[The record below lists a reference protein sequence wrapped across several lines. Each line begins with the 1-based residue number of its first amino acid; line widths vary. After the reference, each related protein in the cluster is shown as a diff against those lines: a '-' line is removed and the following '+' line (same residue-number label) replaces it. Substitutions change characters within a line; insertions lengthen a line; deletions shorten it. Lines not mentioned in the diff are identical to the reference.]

1 MHDLVKLWKWI
12 SYWLKQA
19 DFSGYRLWYLE
30 IFNKIWVLWEKTS
43 YFCEC
48 GEIRKSRKDWY
59 ELSTSFYDAGKKKK
73 KLSWWASFPKSHTNI
88 LVSGKEP
95 AERWSNLLRG
105 LFPRFTWPD
114 HSLVHSSR
122 LSIPHVTHGLPEI
135 QSRKR
140 AKRMK
145 GEEICLTKAFYLYY
159 KVIGLMFLLIIGCN
173 FGLSIDIFPVEPF
186 TMVAFIWT
194 GT

>member
-12 SYWLKQA
+12 NYWLKQA

-30 IFNKIWVLWEKTS
+30 IFNKIWVLWKKTS

-73 KLSWWASFPKSHTNI
+73 KKKKTSWWASFPKSHANI
-88 LVSGKEP
+88 LISGKEP

-105 LFPRFTWPD
+105 PFPRFTWPD
-114 HSLVHSSR
+114 HSLVHSSH
-122 LSIPHVTHGLPEI
+122 LSIPQVTRGLPEI
-135 QSRKR
+135 QGRKW
-140 AKRMK
+140 AKWMK
-145 GEEICLTKAFYLYY
+145 VRK
-159 KVIGLMFLLIIGCN
+159 
-173 FGLSIDIFPVEPF
+173 
-186 TMVAFIWT
+186 
-194 GT
+194 